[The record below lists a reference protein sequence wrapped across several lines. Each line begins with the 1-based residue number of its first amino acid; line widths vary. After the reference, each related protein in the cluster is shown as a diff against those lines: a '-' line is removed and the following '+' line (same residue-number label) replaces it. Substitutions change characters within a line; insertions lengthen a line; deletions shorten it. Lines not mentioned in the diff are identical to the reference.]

1 MAFGKKLLRLTLL
14 SCIFGTLFAVNA
26 SAACVGVGTVNV
38 SALRLRASASTD
50 SEILA
55 TAKQSE
61 NVIVLEQGA
70 DGWCKVDYRTIE
82 GYMREEYLDI
92 SASAETDLGYGIVT
106 NVSSQLNVRS
116 GPGTGYERVTT
127 LRGKDKVSLLGVTD
141 GWYKISHNGIVG
153 YVSGDYITPCM
164 DTDGNRADDE
174 LQTTSAVSDLRAQI
188 IAYAEQFIGCP
199 YVWGGSGPKSF
210 DCSGYTQ
217 YVMKQF
223 GYSLIHGA
231 TSQSKSG
238 VAVSRDELKP
248 GDLVFFHTFNSSYY
262 ITHVGIYAGNDQ
274 FLHAS
279 SSKGITYTSLS
290 SDYYSKAYVCAR
302 RIIND

>member
-1 MAFGKKLLRLTLL
+1 MIFRKRLLRTAFLGMMVSVFL
-14 SCIFGTLFAVNA
+14 AVGA
-26 SAACVGVGTVNV
+26 SATYVGVGTVNA
-38 SALRLRASASTD
+38 SALRLRSDTSTESD
-50 SEILA
+50 ILA
-55 TAKQSE
+55 TA
-61 NVIVLEQGA
+61 EQGA
-70 DGWCKVDYRTIE
+70 TVVVVEQGENGWCKVDYQTIE
-82 GYMREEYLDI
+82 GYMLAEYLDI
-92 SASAETDLGYGIVT
+92 ATTVETELGIGSVT
-106 NVSSQLNVRS
+106 NVSSKLNVRA
-116 GPGTGYERVTT
+116 GAGTDFERVGT
-127 LRGKDKVSLLGVTD
+127 LHNRDKVTLLGMEN
-141 GWYKISHNGIVG
+141 GWFKVSYDDVVG
-153 YVSGDYITPCM
+153 YVSGDYITLCM
-164 DTDGNRADDE
+164 DEDGHRADEND
-174 LQTTSAVSDLRAQI
+174 SASVNSIRQEI

-238 VAVSRDELKP
+238 VAVSCDELLP
-248 GDLVFFHTFNSSYY
+248 GDLVFFHTFDSSYY
-262 ITHVGIYAGNDQ
+262 ITHVGIYAGNGQ

-279 SSKGITYTSLS
+279 SSKGITYTSLY

>member
-1 MAFGKKLLRLTLL
+1 MFFRKRLLRTAFLGVMLTALL
-14 SCIFGTLFAVNA
+14 AIGA
-26 SAACVGVGTVNV
+26 SATYIGVGTVNA
-38 SALRLRASASTD
+38 SALRLRSAASTESD
-50 SEILA
+50 ILA
-55 TAKQSE
+55 TAEQGAT
-61 NVIVLEQGA
+61 VVVLEQGE

-82 GYMREEYLDI
+82 GYMLAEYLDI
-92 SASAETDLGYGIVT
+92 ATTAEAELGFGSVT
-106 NVSSQLNVRS
+106 NVSTQLNVRA
-116 GPGTGYERVTT
+116 GAGTDFERVGT
-127 LRGKDKVSLLGVTD
+127 LHNRDKVSLLGLEN
-141 GWYKISHNGIVG
+141 GWFKIAYDDVVG
-153 YVSGDYITPCM
+153 YVFGDYITLCM
-164 DTDGNRADDE
+164 DEEGHRADEEDDA
-174 LQTTSAVSDLRAQI
+174 SVSSLRQDI
-188 IAYAEQFIGCP
+188 IAYAEQFIDCP

-238 VAVSRDELKP
+238 VAVSRDELLP
-248 GDLVFFHTFNSSYY
+248 GDLVFFHTFDSSYY

-290 SDYYSKAYVCAR
+290 SAYYSKAYVCAR